1 MFYSQ
6 IRIVQ
11 VKATT
16 SATPK
21 GLSGEEDR
29 SDKLQA
35 YGCGLSLSSEKYLIV
50 LRWVQHCQKFP
61 VLFYFADIFFGLFC
75 LEYCNC
81 INGHSRNVRQR
92 GHYVTHGSHF
102 RLKHPGVVV
111 PGTLRLIISRI
122 RIIWGTSR
130 PCLAILIQYSF
141 DLYSDVLSRSIILTS
156 AFKKIISNTS
166 RYSPSMVEWLS
177 MGQTQKK
184 KRRRRRKGK
193 RTIVGPRNK
202 KALS

>member
-50 LRWVQHCQKFP
+50 LR
-61 VLFYFADIFFGLFC
+61 
-75 LEYCNC
+75 
-81 INGHSRNVRQR
+81 
-92 GHYVTHGSHF
+92 
-102 RLKHPGVVV
+102 
-111 PGTLRLIISRI
+111 
-122 RIIWGTSR
+122 
-130 PCLAILIQYSF
+130 
-141 DLYSDVLSRSIILTS
+141 
-156 AFKKIISNTS
+156 
-166 RYSPSMVEWLS
+166 
-177 MGQTQKK
+177 
-184 KRRRRRKGK
+184 
-193 RTIVGPRNK
+193 
-202 KALS
+202 